1 MSTVAKIHT
10 IGATTTCPFP
20 IPDRVW
26 EVFQGKGIR
35 TVFVSIGASAS
46 ALPDLEIAESLGCPV
61 HAVPLSAAEKATWS
75 EVATILKD
83 RKRDEATANPFSA
96 GAETKWILPKN
107 IRIQEKLPWWARG
120 TVDLSGVG
128 PVVTE
133 TALSM
138 VEQICKDAKVKG
150 GEVRLDILKVDT
162 VDAAAGLEIPLLS
175 SILNAGLRPA
185 LILVNW
191 SRMPDQDLMITCAAG
206 HLQNSGY
213 RLYAKNGSRFLYH
226 FTDNDMYQICSWEND
241 AVANPMVHEI
251 ISSTKEQLLA
261 PPRVVAAVAAAAA
274 KDKKPE
280 APSEEATGC

>member
-1 MSTVAKIHT
+1 
-10 IGATTTCPFP
+10 
-20 IPDRVW
+20 
-26 EVFQGKGIR
+26 
-35 TVFVSIGASAS
+35 
-46 ALPDLEIAESLGCPV
+46 
-61 HAVPLSAAEKATWS
+61 
-75 EVATILKD
+75 LKD
-83 RKRDEATANPFSA
+83 RKRDEATAAPFSA

-120 TVDLSGVG
+120 TVDLSGG
-128 PVVTE
+128 PVATE
-133 TALSM
+133 TALS
-138 VEQICKDAKVKG
+138 VVDQICKDAKVKG
-150 GEVRLDILKVDT
+150 GEVRLDILKLDT
-162 VDAAAGLEIPLLS
+162 VDTAAGLEIPLLS
-175 SILNAGLRPA
+175 AFLNAGLRPA

-213 RLYAKNGSRFLYH
+213 RLYAKNGSRFLYY

-241 AVANPMVHEI
+241 TVANPMVHEI

-261 PPRVVAAVAAAAA
+261 PPRVAVAAATASAVVA